1 MQRGHDTLSVKKI
14 ILLRENTMNSKD
26 LTIKIIITDGER
38 EAKGNIS
45 LDSYRDALKFH
56 NISLVDEITKT
67 LLDEIEKTSPQT
79 NQVWEDDPWL
89 SDGDMPKNI

>member
-1 MQRGHDTLSVKKI
+1 MS
-14 ILLRENTMNSKD
+14 SKD

-38 EAKGNIS
+38 EAKGS
-45 LDSYRDALKFH
+45 VTLDSYRDVLKLH
-56 NISLVDEITKT
+56 NVSLVDEITKT

-79 NQVWEDDPWL
+79 DSNWEDDPWL